1 MILSEIS
8 IRRPVLATVMSLLVL
23 LVGLI
28 SYTRLTVREY
38 PNIDAPVVS
47 VRTVYPGASAQ
58 IIESQVTQVLEGSI
72 AGVEGIKVMKS
83 SSREEV
89 SEITI
94 EFVLERDPDAAANDV
109 RDRVSRARG
118 ELPDDSEEPVISKVE
133 ADAQAIIW
141 LAFWSDRHSQL
152 EITDYADRFV
162 VDRLESLPGVAN
174 VIIGGERR
182 YAMRLWLDADRLA
195 AYGLTPLDVENAL
208 RRQNL
213 EVPSGRIE
221 SLQREFTIL
230 METDLRTPEQF
241 EKLIIKQVDGY
252 PIRLQDVG
260 RAELGAESERR
271 VVRYMGQ
278 PAVGLGVVKQSTAN
292 TLAVARA
299 IKDELPAISKSLPG
313 GMQMRLAFDGSVFI
327 ERSIDAVYAAIGE
340 ALILV
345 VLVIFVFLR
354 TLRATVIPA
363 VAIPVSLIGAFG
375 FMYVL
380 GFSVNILTLLALV
393 LAIGLVV
400 DDAIVM
406 LENIYRRVEH
416 GMPPMKAALEGS
428 REIAFAVIAMTV
440 SMATVFIP
448 LAFMTGNTGRL
459 FTEFAL
465 AVSGAVVVSGF
476 VALTLT
482 PMMCSRLLRHRK
494 KHGWIYNFTERGFLA
509 LARGYEWLLSHSLKV
524 RWLVLVLATAV
535 GVSIYPLFT
544 GLKSELSPVEDRG
557 IIIAFLIAPEG
568 ATMEY
573 TDNYAYQAEAFFE
586 DIPEV
591 RQHFMVVAP
600 GLQSPNPV
608 TTAIGFVSLQPW
620 EQRTRK
626 QQQIAR
632 ELGPKFF
639 SLPGVLAFPI
649 NPPSLGQ
656 SFRDPPVQ
664 FIIQAN
670 TYEELDSIVTQLT
683 DKAKDFPGL
692 VNVDTDLRLNKPQLA
707 VSLDRDK
714 VSTVG
719 VEVADIG
726 RTLETLFAGRDVTR
740 FKRYGEQYDV
750 ILKLEDRNRTN
761 PSDLTSVYVR
771 NSRDE
776 LVQLANLVSIEERV
790 APKELNHFNRLRSA
804 KISANVG
811 PGFALGDALDFLD
824 EAATDV
830 LPPTAQTNLDGQSL
844 EFRESA
850 QAMYTTFALALVFI
864 YLVLAAQFESFIDPF
879 IILLTVPLA
888 IAGALLTLHLTG
900 GTLNVYSQ
908 IGMVMLVGL
917 VAKNA
922 ILIVDFANRL
932 QADGKPVRS
941 AVVEAARL
949 RLRPILMTTMTMVLA
964 ALPLALATGAGAE
977 SRQPIGWVIF
987 GGLLIGTLLSLF
999 LIPTVYTFLAKRRTA
1014 TLAEAP
1020 IMTLEP

>member
-299 IKDELPAISKSLPG
+299 IKEELPAISKSLPG

-416 GMPPMKAALEGS
+416 GMPPIKAALEGS

-482 PMMCSRLLRHRK
+482 PMMCSRLLRHTK

-608 TTAIGFVSLQPW
+608 TTAIGFVSLKPW

-761 PSDLTSVYVR
+761 PADLTSVYVR

-804 KISANVG
+804 KISANIG

-830 LPPTAQTNLDGQSL
+830 LPTTAQTNLDGQSL

-999 LIPTVYTFLAKRRTA
+999 LIPTVYTLLARRRTG

-1020 IMTLEP
+1020 IAAQER

>member
-299 IKDELPAISKSLPG
+299 IKEELPAISKSLPG

-416 GMPPMKAALEGS
+416 GMPPIKAALEGS

-482 PMMCSRLLRHRK
+482 PMMCSRLLRHTK

-608 TTAIGFVSLQPW
+608 TTAIGFVSLKPW

-740 FKRYGEQYDV
+740 FRRYGEQYDV

-999 LIPTVYTFLAKRRTA
+999 LIPTVYTFLAKRRTG
-1014 TLAEAP
+1014 TVAEAP
-1020 IMTLEP
+1020 IITQEP

>member
-299 IKDELPAISKSLPG
+299 IKEELPAISKSLPG

-416 GMPPMKAALEGS
+416 GMPPIKAALEGS

-482 PMMCSRLLRHRK
+482 PMMCSRLLRHTK

-608 TTAIGFVSLQPW
+608 TTAIGFVSLKPW

-740 FKRYGEQYDV
+740 FRRYGEQYDV

-830 LPPTAQTNLDGQSL
+830 LPTTAQTNLDGQSL

-999 LIPTVYTFLAKRRTA
+999 LIPTVYTFLARRRTEA
-1014 TLAEAP
+1014 LADAP
-1020 IMTLEP
+1020 IPAQKR